1 MDLLQRLFGQD
12 KGSARG
18 WAVTDAGGTGRS
30 DASGLGSGWA
40 VNDPGGMKWRDA
52 PGFGPG
58 WPVTDNAGG
67 ANRGLNWDALPG
79 VLASLAPLA
88 AALGPQSAGGPLP
101 PIAPSP
107 VYGPR
112 SAQPIQLMTLP
123 EPTRRMRVLG
133 LLGDAFPKVGGI
145 FDE

>member
-1 MDLLQRLFGQD
+1 MDLLQQLFGQGNGAP
-12 KGSARG
+12 GSWIVNDAAGAR
-18 WAVTDAGGTGRS
+18 RS
-30 DASGLGSGWA
+30 DASGLGLGWA

-52 PGFGPG
+52 PGLGPG
-58 WPVTDNAGG
+58 WPVADGTGPG
-67 ANRGLNWDALPG
+67 NRGLNWDALPG

-88 AALGPQSAGGPLP
+88 AALGPQSAGGPAP

-123 EPTRRMRVLG
+123 EPPRRVRVPG
-133 LLGDAFPKVGGI
+133 LLGDAFPKIGGI
-145 FDE
+145 FDD